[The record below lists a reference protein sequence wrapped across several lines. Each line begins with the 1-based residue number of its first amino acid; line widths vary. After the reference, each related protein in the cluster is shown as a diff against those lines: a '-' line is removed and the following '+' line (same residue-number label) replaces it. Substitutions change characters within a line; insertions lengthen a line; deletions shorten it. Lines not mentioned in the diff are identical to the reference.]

1 MVKKSFLTVLFL
13 ALVFPVA
20 ACAHTAK
27 MGITDV
33 RIISDKGSEFAKYRI
48 YPNAAREGLYYYVEA
63 VKDEKYS
70 IEVKNKSDRR
80 IGVVIAVDGRNIISG
95 NKSSLKQHERMYII
109 EPYQTY
115 TYEGWRTGMEKTNRF
130 YFTEQ
135 SDSYAEKVFSDAS
148 AMGTIALAV
157 YREKLPVEPLP
168 ITGFSSRMNEVPS
181 AASPQAALEGR
192 SSDRMKGKSEH
203 EQNNKQ
209 AGTGFGETTYSPAR
223 AIHFESENAIAEKI
237 VLKYEWR
244 TELCKK
250 GIVGCRH
257 KNRLWPDEEGFA
269 PIPKN
274 FRG

>member
-1 MVKKSFLTVLFL
+1 MVKKSFLTALFL
-13 ALVFPVA
+13 ALVFPIA

-27 MGITDV
+27 MGVTDV
-33 RIISDKGSEFAKYRI
+33 RVFSDKGSEFEKYRA
-48 YPNAAREGLYYYVEA
+48 YPNAAREGMYYYMEA
-63 VKDEKYS
+63 VKGEKYS
-70 IEVKNKSDRR
+70 IEVKNTSDRR

-95 NKSSLKQHERMYII
+95 NKSSLKQNERMYII

-115 TYEGWRTGMEKTNRF
+115 RYEGWRTGMERTNRF

-135 SDSYAEKVFSDAS
+135 SDSYGEKVFSDAS

-157 YREKLPVEPLP
+157 YREKLPVAHPLP
-168 ITGFSSRMNEVPS
+168 GYSFSMKETPS
-181 AASPQAALEGR
+181 AASPESALEGR
-192 SSDRMKGKSEH
+192 SSDRVKGKKEH
-203 EQNNKQ
+203 VQKSKQ

-223 AIHFESENAIAEKI
+223 AIHFEAEDALAEKI

-250 GIVGCRH
+250 GIVDCRD
-257 KNRLWPDEEGFA
+257 KNRFWPDNDGFA
-269 PIPKN
+269 PTPKG